1 MTANS
6 QNRMPSG
13 SPGLDQ
19 TLALPADLVDRLFA
33 ASGARSWSLSRAPFA
48 SALQRS
54 ASKRFGAAQPC
65 PEELTEYLES
75 LHSEDLALAVACAE
89 GCEEA
94 WEHFVAVYRGY
105 LRGSAGAILG
115 CPATS
120 AAASEL
126 ADSLFAELYGLRDGK
141 RSERSPF
148 RYFHGRS
155 SLKTW
160 LRTVLAQRHVDAI
173 RATRRFRE
181 LPEEENGSPA
191 GPSSA
196 PDILHVP
203 VPEDPNLQRY
213 LALFTRTLEVA
224 LGLLSAQDQE
234 RLRLYY
240 AEQQTLAEIGRT
252 LGEHESSVSRNL
264 ERIRRQLRH
273 DVEQALRKGQPAS
286 DGASPIAGLSEEQIS
301 LCFEHAAEARSEG
314 PAIDFDK
321 LFSRSSGRQPT
332 AGRLKT

>member
-6 QNRMPSG
+6 QKWIPSG
-13 SPGLDQ
+13 SPGWARG
-19 TLALPADLVDRLFA
+19 LAVHTDLLERLFVE
-33 ASGARSWSLSRAPFA
+33 SGARSWSLSCAQFT

-54 ASKRFGAAQPC
+54 AGKRFGGAHPS
-65 PEELTEYLES
+65 PEQLTDYLGS
-75 LHSEDLALAVACAE
+75 LHLQDLALALACAE
-89 GCEEA
+89 GCQEA

-105 LRGSAGAILG
+105 LRASASAILA
-115 CPATS
+115 CSATS
-120 AAASEL
+120 AAACEL
-126 ADSLFAELYGLRDGK
+126 GDSLFAELYGLRDGK
-141 RSERSPF
+141 RSERSLF

-173 RATRRFRE
+173 RATRRFSE
-181 LPEEENGSPA
+181 LPDQEKGPPA
-191 GPSSA
+191 LCSSA
-196 PDILHVP
+196 PDALP
-203 VPEDPNLQRY
+203 VSVSGDPHLQRY

-224 LGLLSAQDQE
+224 LGLLDPQDKE

-240 AEQQTLAEIGRT
+240 VEQQTLAEIGRT

-264 ERIRRQLRH
+264 ERIRGQLRH

-286 DGASPIAGLSEEQIS
+286 DGVPPEAGLSEEQIS
-301 LCFEHAAEARSEG
+301 LCFEYAADAHSEG
-314 PAIDFDK
+314 PSIDFDK
-321 LFSRSSGRQPT
+321 LFSRSSERRPM